1 MESRLVKLK
10 SDFNNV
16 ITIRNSVKNIFDI
29 LQGTIDKLK
38 FFYSEFV
45 KNNKTEM
52 FVFGLDSFNFQ
63 SKMIDI
69 EYDDMKRLFLA
80 INNRMYC
87 EYFKLNKIIAEYIL
101 NNITEKKI
109 LDVAKI
115 NNFPVYKDL
124 EPYKEYKFEYI
135 LEIHENILNTL
146 SVLMSFLNNKENELS
161 IHMTKKNIGL
171 NIDNFITSFNFNI
184 IVMREKIIMFIA
196 HIEFFHK
203 LHTKYLKRF
212 SNKIQLMYTNISN
225 DIKFDESV
233 EINRN
238 KRNELIKEL
247 NGENID
253 VDLLKDIKKSIGSE
267 TNSEDDDEDDD
278 NEYKKNKNEPV
289 DINST
294 SSLNSVL
301 SLESIK
307 NRIKSGN
314 LIRTPSPSPKILSDN
329 MTNLKD
335 SLKNKVSGIL
345 QLCKP
350 NLDKVINT
358 NISQD
363 DIEDMFHNINSS
375 CELII
380 NNEETELTFENVEKI
395 EQKNNVKFEM
405 NSEEIKEE
413 QIEQPIEQLIEQLIE
428 ELIEEPIVEKIEEQ
442 IVEKI
447 VEPIVEK
454 IVEPIVEPIEESIVE
469 PKKDKK
475 KNKKKKK

>member
-38 FFYSEFV
+38 LFYSEFV

-87 EYFKLNKIIAEYIL
+87 EYFKLNKIITEYIL
-101 NNITEKKI
+101 NNITEKKF
-109 LDVAKI
+109 LDIAKI

-146 SVLMSFLNNKENELS
+146 SILMSVLNNRENELS

-184 IVMREKIIMFIA
+184 IVLREKIIMFIA

-238 KRNELIKEL
+238 KRNELIQEL
-247 NGENID
+247 NVENID
-253 VDLLKDIKKSIGSE
+253 AHLLKDIKKSIGSE
-267 TNSEDDDEDDD
+267 TNSEDSEDIEFVEK
-278 NEYKKNKNEPV
+278 NIKK
-289 DINST
+289 DT
-294 SSLNSVL
+294 SLNSVL
-301 SLESIK
+301 SLESITS
-307 NRIKSGN
+307 RMRSGTLN
-314 LIRTPSPSPKILSDN
+314 STPSSTPKNLSDN
-329 MTNLKD
+329 MINLKD
-335 SLKNKVSGIL
+335 TVKNKVSGFL

-350 NLDKVINT
+350 NLDKVIKT
-358 NISQD
+358 NISSD
-363 DIEDMFHNINSS
+363 DIENAFYNINSS
-375 CELII
+375 CELLI
-380 NNEETELTFENVEKI
+380 NNEETNLTVENVEKI
-395 EQKNNVKFEM
+395 EEDNITFEISLEEEEKIIEEVK
-405 NSEEIKEE
+405 EETIEEVKEE
-413 QIEQPIEQLIEQLIE
+413 QIEE
-428 ELIEEPIVEKIEEQ
+428 ELKIES
-442 IVEKI
+442 VEEI
-447 VEPIVEK
+447 
-454 IVEPIVEPIEESIVE
+454 IEE

-475 KNKKKKK
+475 KKKKKKK